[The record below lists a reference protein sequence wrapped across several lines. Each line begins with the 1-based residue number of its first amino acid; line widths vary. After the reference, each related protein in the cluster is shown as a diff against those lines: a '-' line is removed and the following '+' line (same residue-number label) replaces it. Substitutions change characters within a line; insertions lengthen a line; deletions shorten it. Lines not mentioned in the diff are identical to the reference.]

1 MTQISKQFNLEGK
14 VAIVTGSSK
23 GIGKAIAKGLAEN
36 GAQVVISSRDQIAC
50 DEVVLEFEKEGLKAI
65 SIACHIGKEAQRKH
79 LVEATIAAFG
89 RIDILV
95 NNAAINPVF
104 GPIETVDPVI
114 FDKIMEVNVKAPWS
128 LSNLVLP
135 HLQVNKKGSIINI
148 ASVEALT
155 PGFGLGIYSTSKAA
169 IVMLSKNQA
178 KEWGAHGIRVN
189 SICPGLIKTKFSAA
203 LWQNEQI
210 MSKIEKTLPSGR
222 MGQPEEMVGL
232 ACLLASDAGAY
243 MTGGVYTADGGY
255 LIAG

>member
-1 MTQISKQFNLEGK
+1 MTSISKQFNLAGK
-14 VAIVTGSSK
+14 VAIITGSSK

-36 GAQVVISSRDQIAC
+36 AAQVVISSRSQEAC
-50 DEVVLEFEKEGLKAI
+50 DAVANELRAAGLKAI
-65 SIACHIGKEAQRKH
+65 GIACHIGKAAQREN
-79 LVEATIAAFG
+79 LVAQTMEAFG

-104 GPIETVDPVI
+104 GPIEEVDPAI

-135 HLQVNKKGSIINI
+135 HLQAHKNGSIINI

-169 IVMLSKNQA
+169 ILMLSKNQA
-178 KEWGAHGIRVN
+178 KEWGKHGVRVN
-189 SICPGLIKTKFSAA
+189 AICPGLIKTKFSAA
-203 LWQNEQI
+203 LWQNE
-210 MSKIEKTLPSGR
+210 KILGKIQKTLPSQR
-222 MGQPEEMVGL
+222 MGMPEEMVGL
-232 ACLLASDAGAY
+232 ACLLASDAGSY

-255 LIAG
+255 MIAG